1 MASTFHGELSV
12 VYRCG
17 VLYCGEQLAPLGL
30 SNWQHSY
37 ILHICKNPGITQEG
51 LAKLLYVNKSTV
63 ARQLAALET
72 EGFIRRE
79 ASETDARALC
89 IFPTEKGK
97 AALPEVRAAL
107 ARWREYLTEDFT
119 EEERKTLSSMM
130 QRMRARAVAYA
141 EGGVQP

>member
-1 MASTFHGELSV
+1 MAATFHGELTV

-30 SNWQHSY
+30 SNWQHTY
-37 ILHICKNPGITQEG
+37 ILHICKKPGITQEG
-51 LAKLLYVNKSTV
+51 LVRLLYVNKSTV
-63 ARQLAALET
+63 ARQLAALEA

-79 ASETDARALC
+79 ASETDARALR
-89 IFPTEKGK
+89 IYPTEKGE

-107 ARWREYLTEDFT
+107 SRWREYLTEDFT
-119 EEERKTLSSMM
+119 EAERETLSSMM

-141 EGGVQP
+141 EGDAQP

>member
-1 MASTFHGELSV
+1 MASTFHGELTV

-17 VLYCGEQLAPLGL
+17 VLYCGDQLAPLGL
-30 SNWQHSY
+30 SNWQHTY

-51 LAKLLYVNKSTV
+51 LVRLLYVNKSTV
-63 ARQLAALET
+63 ARQLAALEAD
-72 EGFIRRE
+72 GFIRRE
-79 ASETDARALC
+79 ASETDARAMR
-89 IFPTEKGK
+89 IYHTEKGE

-119 EEERKTLSSMM
+119 EEERETLSSMM

>member
-1 MASTFHGELSV
+1 MASTFHGELTV

-17 VLYCGEQLAPLGL
+17 VLYCGDQLAPLGL
-30 SNWQHSY
+30 SNWQHTY

-51 LAKLLYVNKSTV
+51 LVRLLYVNKSTV
-63 ARQLAALET
+63 ARQLAALEA

-79 ASETDARALC
+79 ASETDAEEQAAA
-89 IFPTEKGK
+89 IVQKGE

-119 EEERKTLSSMM
+119 EEEREALSSMM

-141 EGGVQP
+141 EGDTQP